1 MKFKSTRI
9 TVLSSLILLLVLQ
22 PAVVSGFD
30 LGLDSLKDMAKK
42 IKHASGKVPVEEEIR
57 IGDSVC
63 AQLLG
68 AAPLVQQKSLQH
80 YVNSV
85 GMWVAQQTD
94 RKQLP
99 WAFGVI
105 DSDNIN
111 AFATPGGRV
120 LVTRGL
126 FVTLESEAEL
136 AGVLGH
142 EVAHVIR
149 KHHLKALKKNAR
161 MDLLGDA
168 LQVVA
173 EDHGIKDQEKLD
185 ALINAG
191 TQLYARGLD
200 RADEF
205 EADRLGII
213 YAGRAGYDPFALLN
227 VLATLDS
234 INPDSPK
241 LALLNKTHPS
251 FNDRIAQLD
260 RSIGNR
266 LDRYARQ
273 PQLVERLL
281 QIKRQILP

>member
-260 RSIGNR
+260 RSIGSR